1 MAINY
6 LKKLLFLLLVS
17 MNLSAFAVDIAQEH
31 KTVLLQQSTVYFE
44 ANNSLTIK
52 EIIAQNLFKPY
63 SKTRVNTGVSTT
75 TTWIKFTLRNS
86 SDTPLEKLLILT
98 SPLLEEIA
106 LYHDSSLDDPILKGV
121 RYSTLAHTTLYPT
134 YTLTLNPHLS
144 KTYYLK
150 IKSQWTPV
158 HFSIMIEDEADY
170 RDEDKKQ
177 QFIKVIFLSMIMILM
192 IYSFILAVYSK
203 DRSYLYYA
211 FYLLTLSYQ
220 QSSYLG
226 LNQIYLPL
234 DFVHHIEI
242 KMALTKVALMI
253 ISASLFAISFL
264 KTVEIPL
271 LHRIYQSFILVAL
284 LEIVILNIPHLYNLK
299 LVIFTS
305 ALLIVFNLVAATI
318 SYKKGNKQARL
329 FILGFSIVFISY
341 VMMMTDA
348 LGITSLMQTYPNS
361 LLLGTTIEALIL
373 SLAFVDRYVLVVKE
387 KERADKKVLQEVQNR
402 EKIVQDEVIK
412 KTAQL
417 KQALQT
423 KELLLKEEHHR
434 IKNNLQIILSMVRL
448 QSDEIADKSVIDK
461 FTNLENRINAIAKT
475 YNMLLLDDNL
485 DEIDMQEYIESLLI
499 DIQASMCDMDCDI
512 QIETEIHA
520 SLPLDKSVYV
530 GIIINELATNAYKY
544 AFDGTKGIIFISLY
558 ENEGMYTLTIKDNG
572 KGFNYDKKTKSL
584 GIKLIQ
590 TLVSQQ
596 LNGEIKMR
604 TNGLTQYTIRF
615 SR

>member
-6 LKKLLFLLLVS
+6 LKKLLFLLSFSISLHAS
-17 MNLSAFAVDIAQEH
+17 TVDIAQNP
-31 KTVLLQQSTVYFE
+31 KIQLLVQSSIYF
-44 ANNSLTIK
+44 ASDDSLTIK
-52 EIIAQNLFKPY
+52 EIIEKNLFKPY
-63 SKTRVNTGVSTT
+63 NKTRVNTGVSKTT
-75 TTWIKFTLRNS
+75 IWIKFTLHNS
-86 SDTPLEKLLILT
+86 SNVSLEKLLILT

-106 LYHDSSLDDPILKGV
+106 LYSNTNLENPILKGV
-121 RYSTLAHTTLYPT
+121 HYSTHKHTTLYPT
-134 YTLTLNPHLS
+134 YTLTLNPHQT

-158 HFSIMIEDEADY
+158 HFSIMIEDEHRY

-177 QFIKVIFLSMIMILM
+177 QFIKVIFLSMIIILM
-192 IYSFILAVYSK
+192 IYSFILAIYSK
-203 DRSYLYYA
+203 DKSYLYYA

-234 DFVHHIEI
+234 DFVHQVEI

-264 KTVEIPL
+264 KTIEIPL
-271 LHRIYQSFILVAL
+271 LHRIYQSFIAVAL
-284 LEIVILNIPHLYNLK
+284 LEIVVLNIPHLYNLK

-305 ALLIVFNLVAATI
+305 ALLIVYNLVAATI

-329 FILGFSIVFISY
+329 FILGFSIVFVSY

-348 LGITSLMQTYPNS
+348 LGITSLMQIYPNS

-373 SLAFVDRYVLVVKE
+373 SLAFVDRYVLLVKA
-387 KERADKKVLQEVQNR
+387 KARADKKVLQEVQNR

-417 KQALQT
+417 NQALQT

-434 IKNNLQIILSMVRL
+434 IKNNLQIILSMIRL
-448 QSDEIADKSVIDK
+448 QGDEIADKSVVDK

-475 YNMLLLDDNL
+475 YNMLLFDDNL
-485 DEIDMQEYIESLLI
+485 DEIDMQEYIESLLT
-499 DIQASMCDMDCDI
+499 DIQDSMCDMDCDI

-544 AFDGTKGIIFISLY
+544 AFDREKGIIFISLD
-558 ENEGMYTLTIKDNG
+558 ENEGMYTLVIKDNG

-584 GIKLIQ
+584 GIRLIQ

-596 LNGEIKMR
+596 LNGEIEMH

-615 SR
+615 SK